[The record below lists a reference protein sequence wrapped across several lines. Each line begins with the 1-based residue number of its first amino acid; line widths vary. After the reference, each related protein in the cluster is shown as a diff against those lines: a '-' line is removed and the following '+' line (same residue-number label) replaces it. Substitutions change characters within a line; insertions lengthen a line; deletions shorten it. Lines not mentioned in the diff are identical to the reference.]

1 MTKFCKACLAKH
13 DEETHAAT
21 NRVHEWFR
29 DRVTKHL
36 HDVADESRMEHLIDS
51 TPSQGDELP
60 ATQSNAA

>member
-29 DRVTKHL
+29 ARVTKHL
-36 HDVADESRMEHLIDS
+36 HDVADESRMEHPLGL
-51 TPSQGDELP
+51 TPSQGDALQP
-60 ATQSNAA
+60 THFNAA